1 LPLALKL
8 AGDRVLAMKPRM
20 TVVESS
26 SMSATASGP
35 DLGTLE
41 MELIASIA
49 GADDLPAIEQ
59 ARIAVLGKKGRIS
72 ELMSQLGRM
81 PPDERKSF
89 GQAVNELKGR
99 VSEALEARKAAL
111 EDQAL
116 ADRLASERADVTLPV
131 RAGPIAEGRIH
142 PVSQVFDECVEIF
155 ADLGF
160 AVAEGPDIE
169 SDDLNFTKLN
179 IPPEH
184 PARQEHDTF
193 YFQPKADGSR
203 MLLRTHTSPV
213 QIRTMMAQKPPI
225 RIIAPGRV
233 YRCDSDQTHTP
244 MFHQIEG
251 LIIDEETHMG
261 HLKWVLQEF
270 CKAFFEVDE
279 VKMRFRASHFPFT
292 EPSAEVDIGA
302 EAIGKPGQ
310 WLEILGCGM
319 VHPNVIANCGLDPE
333 RYQGF
338 AFGMGLDRIAM
349 LKYAIP
355 DLRTFFSGDLRWLRH
370 YGFSLLDVP
379 TLSAGSSG

>member
-1 LPLALKL
+1 MTSVAKGSDLQQLEAELLKDVSAAADL
-8 AGDRVLAMKPRM
+8 AGLDEVRVA
-20 TVVESS
+20 
-26 SMSATASGP
+26 A
-35 DLGTLE
+35 
-41 MELIASIA
+41 
-49 GADDLPAIEQ
+49 
-59 ARIAVLGKKGRIS
+59 LGKKGSI
-72 ELMSQLGRM
+72 SQLMARLGTM
-81 PPDERKSF
+81 APEARKGF
-89 GQAVNELKGR
+89 GQAINEIKGR
-99 VSEALEARKAAL
+99 VSEALEQRKSTL
-111 EDQAL
+111 EVQAL
-116 ADRLASERADVTLPV
+116 NARLVNERADVTLPV
-131 RAGPIAEGRIH
+131 RAGPLAEGRIH
-142 PVSQVFDECVEIF
+142 PVSQMFDECVEIF
-155 ADLGF
+155 ADMGF

-169 SDDLNFTKLN
+169 TDDLNFTKLN

-193 YFQPKADGSR
+193 YFHPKADGSR

-213 QIRTMMAQKPPI
+213 QIRTMMASKPPI

-261 HLKWVLQEF
+261 HLKWVLEEF
-270 CKAFFEVDE
+270 CKAFFEVEE

-302 EAIGKPGQ
+302 EAIGKPGA

-338 AFGMGLDRIAM
+338 AFGMGLDRLAM

-355 DLRTFFSGDLRWLRH
+355 DLRAFFAADLRWLKH
-370 YGFSLLDVP
+370 YGFSVLDVP
-379 TLSAGSSG
+379 TLSGGLSS